1 VKDGLVRGAE
11 EKLLGKP
18 EALGAIEDRLMASVC
33 GNSSLNSCHQMT
45 GRKVRRELRVIGEP
59 SPRKGW
65 NKEDGID
72 RCLTTKGRAP

>member
-1 VKDGLVRGAE
+1 
-11 EKLLGKP
+11 
-18 EALGAIEDRLMASVC
+18 
-33 GNSSLNSCHQMT
+33 MT